1 MNNRKIVWFSA
12 FRHLVPSD
20 YEEWLERMAAGG
32 WHVDRFRQWSS
43 VFMVFQRG
51 EPAKYRFTYDVQVSP
66 RNDYFTTYQ
75 DFGWEYLGR
84 MASAHIWRMKY
95 EGQRPAAFSERETLT
110 ERNRRNI
117 RAVSVSFFIF
127 LAAVI
132 AMAFVLGFTG
142 DSLSGTD
149 RLQVIIAEA
158 VFGCI
163 MLALGLVMVLLRK
176 NDSR

>member
-1 MNNRKIVWFSA
+1 
-12 FRHLVPSD
+12 
-20 YEEWLERMAAGG
+20 MAAGG
-32 WHVDRFRQWSS
+32 WHVDQFRQWSS
-43 VFMVFQRG
+43 VFMVLRRSK
-51 EPAKYRFTYDVQVSP
+51 PAKYRFTYDVQVSP
-66 RNDYFTTYQ
+66 RDDYFTTYR

-84 MASAHIWRMKY
+84 MASAHIWRMQY
-95 EGQRPAAFSERETLT
+95 EGQRPAAFSERQTLT

-132 AMAFVLGFTG
+132 TMAFVLGFAG

-163 MLALGLVMVLLRK
+163 VLALGLVMVLLRK
-176 NDSR
+176 NESR